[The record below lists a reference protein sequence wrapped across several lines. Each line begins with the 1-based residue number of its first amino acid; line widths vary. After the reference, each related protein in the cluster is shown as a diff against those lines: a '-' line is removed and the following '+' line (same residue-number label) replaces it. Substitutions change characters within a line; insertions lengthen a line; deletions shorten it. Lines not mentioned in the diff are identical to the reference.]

1 MDELASPIRATISI
15 PHSFG
20 REPLSGMRNYGTINP
35 GKPSICSF
43 PSHLMCLIYPLRP
56 SKRSSG
62 WMWACASLSVTST
75 STGRASFHPGKR
87 TRHQANHYAR
97 LRPPLAEERHSWG
110 ETPHP
115 EHYPTRETVQTASQ
129 SHARQTDHQRAPP
142 HPDQLQSGALRFPG
156 GQSRCRLHLAAV
168 SDVRAYRRGEPSRQ
182 GVVVCLSE
190 PSVRLYPAC

>member
-1 MDELASPIRATISI
+1 
-15 PHSFG
+15 
-20 REPLSGMRNYGTINP
+20 
-35 GKPSICSF
+35 
-43 PSHLMCLIYPLRP
+43 
-56 SKRSSG
+56 
-62 WMWACASLSVTST
+62 MWACASLPVTST
-75 STGRASFHPGKR
+75 STGTASFQPGKR

-115 EHYPTRETVQTASQ
+115 THYPTRETVQTAGQ

-142 HPDQLQSGALRFPG
+142 HPDRARGLDRYSRAHPTEKAQTQEAGASGLSGSPQRHGIRQSGVFAVVQGPTACPYQLQSGALWFPG

-168 SDVRAYRRGEPSRQ
+168 SEVRAYRRGEPPKQ